1 MARTAKTKAA
11 IGFRAHSGWA
21 AMVAVGGDPNL
32 PEVIDRRRVELADPA
47 VPGFPQPYHA
57 AERLQLKEAED
68 LIGGCV
74 DAAGRM
80 ARESLVSVVGE
91 LTEAGYKPLGC
102 GLLLS
107 SGRLPVTLAGILA
120 SHTMIHTAEG
130 ELFRDALAQA
140 SRHCKLPL
148 TGIKERELF
157 DRAASALDL
166 SLDDIQLHLAE
177 MGRPIGPPWRQDEK
191 LAALVAWLVLV
202 P

>member
-1 MARTAKTKAA
+1 MAKNAKTKAA

-32 PEVIDRRRVELADPA
+32 PEVLDRRRVELADPA

-57 AERLQLKEAED
+57 AEGLQLKQAEK

-74 DAAGRM
+74 DAAGRL
-80 ARESLVSVVGE
+80 ARASLINVVDE
-91 LTEAGYKPLGC
+91 LAEAGFKPVGC

-107 SGRLPVTLAGILA
+107 SGRLPATLAAILA

-166 SLDDIQLHLAE
+166 SLDDIQLHVAE
-177 MGRPIGPPWRQDEK
+177 MGRSVGPPWRQDEK
-191 LAALVAWLVLV
+191 LAALVAWLVLAG
-202 P
+202 